1 MPRPPAAEDMLLPGP
16 DEPAARE
23 AQAADGGGAP
33 DVPKFKLTPRSA
45 AVVALAVACFL
56 GLEQL
61 WFWSGDSLY
70 DGSSHTG

>member
-1 MPRPPAAEDMLLPGP
+1 
-16 DEPAARE
+16 
-23 AQAADGGGAP
+23 
-33 DVPKFKLTPRSA
+33 
-45 AVVALAVACFL
+45 VVALAVACFL